1 MKLIIDN
8 ICEDSHNEIKAWRVA
23 YDKKKNSRINYSD
36 TFGEI
41 DKKESNK
48 LSIQEERFLV
58 YHSFKNKTLCS

>member
-1 MKLIIDN
+1 
-8 ICEDSHNEIKAWRVA
+8 VA
-23 YDKKKNSRINYSD
+23 YNRKKNSWIDYSD

-58 YHSFKNKTLCS
+58 YRGLKNNILCN